1 MTPALL
7 HALLT
12 ARQDKQPVVLVTEQS
27 TGAQALLDADGQH
40 RAGAL
45 TLSLAERAA
54 AQAALAADRS
64 GLLPDL
70 ARELFT
76 VTQMPPTR
84 LLLIGAVHVAQMLA
98 PMATLAGYA
107 VTVID
112 PREPFAS
119 PARFPDTALVHDWP
133 DDAVRDQAPDAR
145 TAIITLPHDPKL
157 DNAGLIAALEG
168 PAFYIGALGSRKTH
182 AKRRAAL
189 LEEGVAESAID
200 RIHAPLGLAIGA
212 KTPAEI
218 AVSALAQVTGA
229 LRGIPTLAPP
239 AISRKPSAH

>member
-7 HALLT
+7 QALLT
-12 ARQDKQPVVLVTEQS
+12 ARQDKQPVVLITEQD
-27 TGAQALLDADGQH
+27 TGAQVLLDADGQR

-45 TLSLAERAA
+45 SLSPAEQTA

-64 GLLPDL
+64 GLLPEL
-70 ARELFT
+70 TRELFA

-84 LLLIGAVHVAQMLA
+84 LLLIGAVHVAQVLA
-98 PMATLAGYA
+98 PMASLAGYA
-107 VTVID
+107 VTVVD

-119 PARFPDTALVHDWP
+119 PARFPDTPLVHDWP

-145 TAIITLPHDPKL
+145 TAIITLTHDPKL
-157 DNAGLIAALEG
+157 DNPGLIAALES

-218 AVSALAQVTGA
+218 AVSALAQLTGV
-229 LRGIPTLAPP
+229 LRGAPTLTPP
-239 AISRKPSAH
+239 AVHQKP